1 MANSIAAVKRMFPR
15 HNVASQLNT
24 FTPEGTAMISV
35 KNMNT
40 EPRKGFMPV
49 TNMW

>member
-1 MANSIAAVKRMFPR
+1 MLKSMAAVKRMLPR
-15 HNVASQLNT
+15 HSVASQLNT
-24 FTPEGTAMISV
+24 FTPDGTAIISV
-35 KNMNT
+35 RNIKT